1 MGRARRDYFCCEL
14 PDGNIGAIPE
24 WMTDVAVCAS
34 LTVGEPRIGLTALLE
49 LRRFLDTVH
58 TGKS

>member
-1 MGRARRDYFCCEL
+1 
-14 PDGNIGAIPE
+14 
-24 WMTDVAVCAS
+24 MTDVAVCAS